1 MKEYTWGSMM
11 NDYTFL
17 EEVGRRV
24 GEVGKEIVKG
34 GYSANGARHHD
45 GTRARGRGTSTR
57 GRGAGR
63 DRGRGGGKTKRDLLK
78 MQLEVRDV
86 DVEFLPVD
94 MKRRKANQSSW
105 DSKCFLYII
114 STGTPS

>member
-1 MKEYTWGSMM
+1 MM

-34 GYSANGARHHD
+34 GYSANGAQHHD
-45 GTRARGRGTSTR
+45 GTRGRGRGTSMR

-86 DVEFLPVD
+86 DVELLPVG

-105 DSKCFLYII
+105 DSKYVLYVI
-114 STGTPS
+114 STGTSG

>member
-1 MKEYTWGSMM
+1 M

-24 GEVGKEIVKG
+24 GEVGQEIVKG
-34 GYSANGARHHD
+34 GFSQATGHEGGR
-45 GTRARGRGTSTR
+45 GRGRGTSMR

-78 MQLEVRDV
+78 MQLDVRDV
-86 DVEFLPVD
+86 DIEFLPVG

-105 DSKCFLYII
+105 DFKCVVIDSIEL
-114 STGTPS
+114 SN